1 MDEDEQFEQYE
12 PIDDADTGIRTTGVG
27 LKMTTPTE
35 INMPNKYLNTY
46 EITFLVGYRAQQISA
61 GAPSFLPID
70 TAKKLVNP
78 LLIAEEEFKK
88 GYIPFDLIRTVNV
101 GNSTMD
107 IALDIGRDLQVI
119 DPGNML

>member
-27 LKMTTPTE
+27 LKMITPTE

-70 TAKKLVNP
+70 IAKKLVNP
-78 LLIAEEEFKK
+78 LLIAEEE
-88 GYIPFDLIRTVNV
+88 LRTVNV